1 MGVWG
6 GRMSNNVHIDMRNV
20 ISPRFRKVYYLSEMR
35 DCLRY
40 VLKGGRASGK
50 SYFIPFRILMDI
62 MEYPI
67 SWLVLRKVQNTVV
80 RSVFEQ
86 LKEAMEIL
94 GIAHLFRCIPS
105 RLVIE
110 YKPRGN
116 KIYFLG
122 CEEPERIKS
131 IKDAKFPIMGLW
143 VEEIGEFRK
152 EEEISI
158 IEKSILRGE
167 FEIKPEHRPEL
178 PNYEYT
184 FFYSYNPPKRR
195 AHWLNKKYNSSFIP
209 DNTHVNHST
218 YLDNKH
224 LTKAF
229 YEEAEIEKKMN
240 PLKYRWEYLGEAI
253 GSGVVPFDNIVSA
266 EITDEQISQFDN
278 IRQGIDFGYATDP
291 LAFGRMHFDRKKN
304 TLYIF
309 DELYGVQISNRKL
322 AEWIKKKGYQDI
334 EITCDSAEPKSIA
347 ELKNEHDI
355 RKVKGAK
362 KGPDSVEYGTEWL
375 GDLYAIV
382 IDPKR
387 CPNTL
392 SEFEN
397 ADWETDKDGNPRPRL
412 QDKDNHTIDMVRY
425 AMEKDMKKQG
435 KVRSMSRSQLGF

>member
-1 MGVWG
+1 
-6 GRMSNNVHIDMRNV
+6 MSNNIHIDMRNV

-229 YEEAEIEKKMN
+229 YEEAEIEKEMN

-322 AEWIKKKGYQDI
+322 AEWIKKK
-334 EITCDSAEPKSIA
+334 
-347 ELKNEHDI
+347 
-355 RKVKGAK
+355 
-362 KGPDSVEYGTEWL
+362 
-375 GDLYAIV
+375 AIK
-382 IDPKR
+382 I
-387 CPNTL
+387 
-392 SEFEN
+392 
-397 ADWETDKDGNPRPRL
+397 
-412 QDKDNHTIDMVRY
+412 
-425 AMEKDMKKQG
+425 
-435 KVRSMSRSQLGF
+435 

>member
-1 MGVWG
+1 
-6 GRMSNNVHIDMRNV
+6 MSSNVNIDIINV
-20 ISPRFRKVYYLSEMR
+20 ISKRFRKVYYLSEMR

-167 FEIKPEHRPEL
+167 FEIEPEHRPEL

-218 YLDNKH
+218 YRDNKH

-229 YEEAEIEKKMN
+229 YEEAKIEEKMN

-253 GSGVVPFDNIVSA
+253 GSGVVPFDNVVSA
-266 EITDEQISQFDN
+266 EITDEQIGQFDN

-291 LAFGRMHFDRKKN
+291 LAFGRMHFDKKKN

>member
-1 MGVWG
+1 MAK
-6 GRMSNNVHIDMRNV
+6 NVHVEMRNV

-35 DCLRY
+35 ECLRY

-50 SYFIPFRILMDI
+50 SFFIPFRILMDI

-67 SWLVLRKVQNTVV
+67 SWLVLRKVQNTIV

-94 GIAHLFRCIPS
+94 GIRHLFRCIPS
-105 RLVIE
+105 RLVME

-131 IKDAKFPIMGLW
+131 IKDAQFPIMGMW

-178 PNYEYT
+178 PNYQYT

-195 AHWLNKKYNSSFIP
+195 SHWLNKKYNSSFIP
-209 DNTHVNHST
+209 SNTHVNHST

-229 YEEAEIEKKMN
+229 YEEAENEKKNN
-240 PLKYRWEYLGEAI
+240 PLKYRWEYMGEAI

-266 EITDEQISQFDN
+266 EITDEQISTFDN
-278 IRQGIDFGYATDP
+278 IRQGVDFGYATDP
-291 LAFGRMHFDRKKN
+291 LAFGRMHYDKKKN

-322 AEWIKKKGYQDI
+322 AEWIKKKGYNDI

-435 KVRSMSRSQLGF
+435 KVRSISKSRLGL

>member
-1 MGVWG
+1 M
-6 GRMSNNVHIDMRNV
+6 NENVNHIDMRNV
-20 ISPRFRKVYYLSEMR
+20 ISPRFKKVYYLSEMKKH
-35 DCLRY
+35 LRY

-67 SWLVLRKVQNTVV
+67 SWLVLRKVQNTIV

-86 LKEAMEIL
+86 IKEAMVLL
-94 GIAHLFRCIPS
+94 GITHLFNIVPS
-105 RLVIE
+105 RLVME

-131 IKDAKFPIMGLW
+131 IKDAQFPIMGMW
-143 VEEIGEFRK
+143 IEEIGEFK
-152 EEEISI
+152 AEEDVSI

-167 FEIKPEHRPEL
+167 FEIKPEHRSEL

-195 AHWLNKKYNSSFIP
+195 GHWLNKKYNSSFIP
-209 DNTHVNHST
+209 ENTHVNHST

-229 YEEAEIEKKMN
+229 YEEAEIEKEMN
-240 PLKYRWEYLGEAI
+240 PLKYRWEYMGESI
-253 GSGVVPFDNIVSA
+253 GSGNVPFDNIIAA

-278 IRQGIDFGYATDP
+278 IRQAVDFGYATDP
-291 LAFGRMHFDRKKN
+291 LAFGRMHYDKKKR

-309 DELYGVQISNRKL
+309 DELYGVRISNREL
-322 AEWIKKKGYQDI
+322 AKWIKKKGYTDV
-334 EITCDSAEPKSIA
+334 EITADSAEPKSIA
-347 ELKNEHDI
+347 ELKQEHDI
-355 RKVKGAK
+355 YKVKGAK
-362 KGPDSVEYGTEWL
+362 KGPDSVEYGVEWL

-387 CPNTL
+387 CPNAL
-392 SEFEN
+392 KEFEN

-412 QDKDNHTIDMVRY
+412 PDKDNHAIDMTRY
-425 AMEKDMKKQG
+425 AMEKDMK
-435 KVRSMSRSQLGF
+435 RSKKIRTVKRSELGL

>member
-1 MGVWG
+1 MNSIVQ
-6 GRMSNNVHIDMRNV
+6 IDMRNV
-20 ISPRFRKVYYLSEMR
+20 ISPRFRKVYYLSEMKK
-35 DCLRY
+35 CLRY

-50 SYFIPFRILMDI
+50 SYFIPFRIVMDI

-67 SWLVLRKVQNTVV
+67 SWLVLRKVQNTIV

-86 LKEAMEIL
+86 IKEAIGVL
-94 GIAHLFRCIPS
+94 KLTHLFRFIPS

-131 IKDAKFPIMGLW
+131 IKDADFPIMGMW

-152 EEEISI
+152 EEDISI
-158 IEKSILRGE
+158 IEKSVLRGE

-178 PNYEYT
+178 PNYSYT

-195 AHWLNKKYNSSFIP
+195 HHWLNKKYNGSFVP
-209 DNTHVNHST
+209 SNTHVNHST

-229 YEEAEIEKKMN
+229 YEEAEIEKEMN

-253 GSGVVPFDNIVSA
+253 GSGFTPFENIIAA
-266 EITDEQISQFDN
+266 EIADEQIKSFDN
-278 IRQGIDFGYATDP
+278 IRQGVDFGYATDP
-291 LAFGRMHFDRKKN
+291 LAFGRMHYDKKKR

-309 DELYGVQISNRKL
+309 DELYGVKISNRKL

-334 EITCDSAEPKSIA
+334 EITADSAEPKSIA
-347 ELKNEHDI
+347 ELKLEHDI
-355 RKVKGAK
+355 RRINGAK
-362 KGPDSVEYGTEWL
+362 KGPDSVEYGIEWL

-387 CPNTL
+387 CPNAL
-392 SEFEN
+392 QEFEN

-412 QDKDNHTIDMVRY
+412 PDKDNHAIDMVRY
-425 AMEKDMKKQG
+425 AMERDMKKGG
-435 KVRSMSRSQLGF
+435 KIRTMSKSKLGL